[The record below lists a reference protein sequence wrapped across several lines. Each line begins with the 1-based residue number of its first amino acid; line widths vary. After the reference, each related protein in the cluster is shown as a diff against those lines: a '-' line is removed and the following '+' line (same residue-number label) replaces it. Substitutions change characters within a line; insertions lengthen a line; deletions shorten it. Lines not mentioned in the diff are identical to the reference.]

1 VIKDLVTQANI
12 IAEISAPAIEFN
24 DPIIAKE
31 NLMLLRTRPLILRA
45 AVFTPNNRFADYV
58 ISTEQ
63 PTNWPA
69 RPQLVNNFVINDDQI
84 EVWQKIIRNGETLG
98 VVYINARYEAHKR
111 LIDYIILLVCVM
123 GACLGL
129 ALLIAI
135 WLRGAVTKPIFAVTS
150 VARHVMKTRDFSL
163 RAEKFTEDEIGV
175 LADAF
180 NDMLSEVERRA
191 SALEQSN
198 QSLER
203 EMSERHSAEVA
214 LRIADQRKD
223 EFLATLA
230 HELRNPLAPISNGL
244 HILRLAKDKPDIA
257 ENAQAVMERQL
268 AQMVRLVDDLLDV
281 SRINTGKLSIN
292 KTHVD
297 IQSVMRDALESSGP
311 FIESCGHKLSINMPV
326 EPVYLDADP
335 IRLAQVFSNILN
347 NAAKYTNRGGI
358 ITIDATIEESSKPEE
373 NKIFI
378 NITDSGIGI
387 EPNMLKDIFNMFTQ
401 VNQSLERTHA
411 GLGVGLALVK
421 RLVELHGYEL
431 YATSKGLGFG
441 STFSLRLN
449 IIEKA
454 QANKNETTESN
465 KADIK
470 NRIMLIDDNVDFVT
484 TMATLLETKGHD
496 VRIAHD
502 GFAAQKIART
512 FLPQIAFL
520 DIGMP
525 GMNGYDL
532 ARHLRQMP
540 ETATTILVAITGW
553 GQEKDRQL
561 SRDAGFNYH
570 LVKPVDLTQVL
581 KLIEG

>member
-1 VIKDLVTQANI
+1 
-12 IAEISAPAIEFN
+12 
-24 DPIIAKE
+24 
-31 NLMLLRTRPLILRA
+31 
-45 AVFTPNNRFADYV
+45 
-58 ISTEQ
+58 
-63 PTNWPA
+63 TN
-69 RPQLVNNFVINDDQI
+69 
-84 EVWQKIIRNGETLG
+84 
-98 VVYINARYEAHKR
+98 
-111 LIDYIILLVCVM
+111 YIILLACVM

-150 VARHVMKTRDFSL
+150 VARHVMQTRDFSL

-180 NDMLSEVERRA
+180 NNMLSEMERRA
-191 SALEQSN
+191 SALEKSN

-203 EMSERHSAEVA
+203 EMNERHIAEVA
-214 LRIADQRKD
+214 LRLADQRKD

-292 KTHVD
+292 KTIVD
-297 IQSVMRDALESSGP
+297 VQSVMRDALESSGP
-311 FIESCGHKLSINMPV
+311 FIESCGHTLSINMPI
-326 EPVYLDADP
+326 EPIYVDADP
-335 IRLAQVFSNILN
+335 LRLAQVFSNILS
-347 NAAKYTNRGGI
+347 NAAKYTNSGGLI
-358 ITIDATIEESSKPEE
+358 SIDAAIENSSDTSES
-373 NKIFI
+373 KII
-378 NITDSGIGI
+378 IDITDNGIGI
-387 EPNMLKDIFNMFTQ
+387 APDMLEDIFNIFTQ
-401 VNQSLERTHA
+401 INKSLERAHA
-411 GLGVGLALVK
+411 GLGVGLALAK

-431 YATSKGLGFG
+431 HASSKGLGFG
-441 STFSLRLN
+441 STFTISLKVVANRLVS
-449 IIEKA
+449 E
-454 QANKNETTESN
+454 NKIAESTDTYV
-465 KADIK
+465 KK
-470 NRIMLIDDNVDFVT
+470 RIMLIDDNVDFVT

-502 GFAAQKIART
+502 GFAALKIAQE
-512 FLPQIAFL
+512 FLPEIAFL

-532 ARHLRQMP
+532 ARHLRELP
-540 ETATTILVAITGW
+540 ETAEATLIAITGW

-561 SRDAGFNYH
+561 SQDAGFDNH
-570 LVKPVDLTQVL
+570 LVKPVDLAHVL
-581 KLIEG
+581 RLIEATTLPS